1 MKSILSQKKIVGF
14 LVCVLCVLCAIN
26 VWGSD
31 SQRDLSAD
39 DLLDQA
45 QEGIDYEEMQ
55 EAADALLEEKSGSG
69 ISFRELVDGLIRGEY
84 GFNLQTCKALLAG
97 QTTGRLAAMKDQLLQ
112 LLVLGLFS
120 ALFTV
125 IASALGSKQ
134 VSEIGFYVALL
145 LLTALVLHTFFAAS
159 ETVSSMIGRL
169 LSYVKLMMPAYML
182 IVASAGGATTAVI
195 FYEGFLFLVFA
206 VEWLV
211 VRILIPLVHLYVILG
226 IVNHISEEDL
236 FSRFAELIRQ
246 LVQWALKAI
255 LGLVIG
261 FQLIQ
266 GLLTP
271 FVDSFKTSALQKTL
285 SALPGI
291 GNLMNGVTELAF
303 GAGILIKNGIGTAM
317 LLLILIACLL
327 PVVSTGAYTFLFQ
340 AAGALLQPIADK
352 RIVKCLSCAREGTA
366 LLLRIL
372 LETIFLFLLAI
383 AVLAATTN
391 FGA

>member
-1 MKSILSQKKIVGF
+1 MRYHKYRKIAGL
-14 LVCVLCVLCAIN
+14 LVCVICILGAIN
-26 VWGSD
+26 VWASD
-31 SQRDLSAD
+31 LQSAPSAD

-45 QEGIDYEEMQ
+45 QEQIDYEEME
-55 EAADALLEEKSGSG
+55 EAADELLDEENGSG
-69 ISFRELVDGLIRGEY
+69 LSFRELVDGLISGEY
-84 GFNLQTCKALLAG
+84 GFNMQTFKTLLAG
-97 QTTGRLAAMKDQLLQ
+97 QTTGRIASMKNQLLQ
-112 LLVLGLFS
+112 LLMLGLFS
-120 ALFTV
+120 AVFTV

-159 ETVSSMIGRL
+159 AVVSSMIERL

-182 IVASAGGATTAVI
+182 IVAAAGGATTAVI

-206 VEWLV
+206 VDWLV
-211 VRILIPLVHLYVILG
+211 VRILIPLVHMYVIMG

-236 FSRFAELIRQ
+236 FSRFADLVRQ
-246 LVQWALKAI
+246 LVKWALKAI
-255 LGLVIG
+255 LGLVVG

-285 SALPGI
+285 AALPGI

-340 AAGALLQPIADK
+340 TAGALLQPVADK

-372 LETIFLFLLAI
+372 LTTVFLFLLTI
-383 AVLAATTN
+383 AVLTATTN
-391 FGA
+391 LGH